1 MKRAAFLL
9 GLAGA
14 ALIATTVR
22 GGIARR
28 AQSRRCP
35 TAGRCADNRRKLR
48 WSGYTAAD
56 FT

>member
-1 MKRAAFLL
+1 MKRAFFLL

-14 ALIATTVR
+14 AIAVTSLR
-22 GGIARR
+22 GSYARR
-28 AQSRRCP
+28 AVSRRCP
-35 TAGRCADNRRKLR
+35 SAGRCADSRRKLR